1 MAKILR
7 TFPIFIIIVLFIIAF
22 SSSYASLNM
31 DNLAYTLAIGIDTS
45 NQNKL
50 EVTFQFST
58 LSSSSESGTSGKSE
72 PILNSVHASSLNNA
86 INLMNNYMGKKINLS
101 HCKVIV
107 FSENIAKQGI
117 SNEIYTLSN
126 NPQLRPSANILIS
139 KCTARYYLEQTKP
152 ELENSMAS
160 YYEILTNSSEYTG
173 FIPNSTIGTFFYSML
188 CKDCEAYAILG
199 NVNDSH
205 TENNNVINSQKDYLM
220 NISESS
226 ISGKNSAECIGIAVF
241 KDDKIVGEL
250 NALESIC
257 FLAIDDSIDR
267 FLISV
272 PDPNNNQNYLDIYL
286 GTYGM
291 PKIKVDTSTNSPY
304 IKIEMDLI
312 GRIYSMSENSDYLN
326 SETMDEISRS
336 CNSYLESSFSNYL
349 YKTSK
354 EFHSD
359 INGFGKKALSNF
371 KNTKDVDDYN
381 WLKNYQ
387 NAFFDVKINTSIKS
401 GMLITET

>member
-173 FIPNSTIGTFFYSML
+173 FIHNSTIGTFFYSML